1 MERPIFKPIGTPAIE
16 LDTPAL
22 VVDIHNLENNINKMA
37 SFFAKSNAKLRP
49 HVAAHG
55 SPAIAHKQLDAGGTL
70 GGISTATV
78 GQAEVFTSYGFKD
91 IFICN
96 LVVTGEKARRL
107 CAIAKRATV
116 TVAVDSPL
124 GVTMLSEAAVANHV
138 ILKVVLY
145 LKTAYSEMG
154 VSPGNDAV
162 ELSKKVQE
170 SDGLDFKGLMAYE
183 GPILSENYE
192 SLVETSRETTQP
204 VLDTREDI
212 ENAGLDVEVVS
223 IGGTHNYEIVGNTD
237 GVTEVPA
244 GSYALMDERYRL
256 HRSEFSTA
264 AHVLTCVTSMPAPGN
279 IITDGGRKTMGGDDS
294 DPGIVGLEG
303 ASVRGLSAEHFG
315 IDVDPDLQHGLKLA
329 DRVWA
334 VPGDI
339 ASCVNVHDYM
349 FVIQDDKLEAIW
361 DLPARGQF
369 R

>member
-1 MERPIFKPIGTPAIE
+1 MERPIFKSIGTPEIE

-22 VVDIHNLENNINKMA
+22 VVDLHNLENNINKMA

-49 HVAAHG
+49 YVGAHG
-55 SPAIAHKQLDAGGTL
+55 SPAIAHKQLDADGTL
-70 GGISTATV
+70 GGIATATV
-78 GQAEVFTSYGFKD
+78 GQAEVFAGYGFKD

-96 LVVTGEKARRL
+96 LVVTGLKARRL

-116 TVAVDSPL
+116 TVAVDSLL
-124 GVTMLSEAAVANHV
+124 GVTLLSEAAVANHV
-138 ILKVVLY
+138 ILQVVLY
-145 LKTAYSEMG
+145 LKTPDSVIG
-154 VSPGNDAV
+154 VSTGNEAV
-162 ELSKKVQE
+162 ELAKKVQE
-170 SDGLDFKGLMAYE
+170 SDGLHFKGLMAYE
-183 GPILSENYE
+183 GAVLTESYE
-192 SLVETSRETTQP
+192 SLVETSRKTIQP
-204 VLDTREDI
+204 ILDVRQDI
-212 ENAGLDVEVVS
+212 ETAGLDVEVVS
-223 IGGTHNYEIVGNTD
+223 IGGTHNYEIAGSTD

-256 HRSEFSTA
+256 HRSEFSNA
-264 AHVLTCVTSMPAPGN
+264 ARVMTCVTSMPAPGN

-294 DPGIVGLEG
+294 DPGIVGIPG

-329 DRVWA
+329 DRIWA

-339 ASCVNVHDYM
+339 ASCINVHDYM
-349 FVIQDDKLEAIW
+349 FVIQDGKLEAIW